1 MNPLFLNVQIL
12 ATTHIYKKTDSFTK
26 NNFKTS
32 FHVFLIYLAKR
43 INYFAF
49 SNDLIHSAILRASSF
64 GTCGIGGI
72 GVE

>member
-1 MNPLFLNVQIL
+1 MNPLFLNNVQIL
-12 ATTHIYKKTDSFTK
+12 ATTHIYKKTDCFTK

-32 FHVFLIYLAKR
+32 MSSLIHLAKR

-49 SNDLIHSAILRASSF
+49 SNDLIHTAILRASSF
-64 GTCGIGGI
+64 GTWGIGGI

>member
-1 MNPLFLNVQIL
+1 MNPFFLNVQVL
-12 ATTHIYKKTDSFTK
+12 ATTHIYKRQIVSQRIILKP
-26 NNFKTS
+26 TS
-32 FHVFLIYLAKR
+32 MFFLIYLAKR

-49 SNDLIHSAILRASSF
+49 SNDLIHTAILRASSF